1 MYADDTHVTYADS
14 DVNTIQSCLNL
25 DLNNISKWLIVNKLT
40 LNITKTE
47 FMLID
52 SRQKLNTLTEPAH
65 LLINDPPVKQVF
77 TTKTFRCS

>member
-25 DLNNISKWLIVNKLT
+25 DLNNIRKWLIVNKLT

-65 LLINDPPVKQVF
+65 LLINDPPVKQ
-77 TTKTFRCS
+77 